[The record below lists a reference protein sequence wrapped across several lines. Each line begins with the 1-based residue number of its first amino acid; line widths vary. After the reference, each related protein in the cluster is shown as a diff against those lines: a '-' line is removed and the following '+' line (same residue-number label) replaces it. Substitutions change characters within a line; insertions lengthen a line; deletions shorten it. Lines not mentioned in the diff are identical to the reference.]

1 MNNDNEIYVF
11 LSHSHLDY
19 EKVRTVRNLL
29 EQEGYRPLMFFLKC
43 LENEKYVELTKTLIK
58 EEIDNRQRFILCA
71 SEHAKTSDWVKFEIN
86 HIVSTNRPYEIIELD
101 APIEAQI
108 HAVKNFKRRSSVFMS
123 YPSQLEPLAQTTIH
137 ALKGKDFHPFD
148 TNDLMIKSMDLTSE
162 LKRQLKSASDN
173 GYVLI
178 FIDEN
183 LKENSFQYF
192 EIQYALEINHS
203 MQEQRVI
210 PIWTSQKFGY
220 DELLAS
226 NPTVFRLFS
235 CHNGI
240 NVCKMDIETSA
251 ITIANRLVEIDVQ
264 QNNHKVESYVAE

>member
-1 MNNDNEIYVF
+1 MNKDNEIYVF

-43 LENEKYVELTKTLIK
+43 LENEKYEELTKTLIK
-58 EEIDNRQRFILCA
+58 EEIDSRQRFILCA

-101 APIEAQI
+101 APIEAQML
-108 HAVKNFKRRSSVFMS
+108 AVKNFKRRSTVFIS
-123 YPSQLEPLAQTTIH
+123 APRQLDALVQMTIH
-137 ALKGKDFHPFD
+137 ALKKNDFQMFYD
-148 TNDLMIKSMDLTSE
+148 KYDLMEGADFASEIKQ
-162 LKRQLKSASDN
+162 QLRKSSDN

-192 EIQYALEINHS
+192 EIQCAMKINHS

-210 PIWTSQKFGY
+210 PIWASQKFDY
-220 DELLAS
+220 DELLDL
-226 NPTVFRLFS
+226 PPIVFECFRY
-235 CHNGI
+235 HAGI
-240 NVCKMDIETSA
+240 NVCKMDIKTSA
-251 ITIANRLVEIDVQ
+251 LTIANRLVEIDVQ
-264 QNNHKVESYVAE
+264 QNNHNVESSVAE

>member
-123 YPSQLEPLAQTTIH
+123 YPRQLDALVQMTIH
-137 ALKGKDFHPFD
+137 TLIKNDFQIFYD
-148 TNDLMIKSMDLTSE
+148 KYDLMEGANL
-162 LKRQLKSASDN
+162 ASDIKQQLRQASDT

-183 LKENSFQYF
+183 LKENSFQYW
-192 EIQYALEINHS
+192 ELQYALEINHS
-203 MQEQRVI
+203 TQEQRVI
-210 PIWTSQKFGY
+210 PIWASQRFDH
-220 DELLAS
+220 DELLDL
-226 NPTVFRLFS
+226 NPTVFGQFR
-235 CHNGI
+235 CQDGI
-240 NVCKMDIETSA
+240 NVCKMDIKTSA
-251 ITIANRLVEIDVQ
+251 LTIANRLVEIDIQ
-264 QNNHKVESYVAE
+264 QNNHKVESCVAE

>member
-1 MNNDNEIYVF
+1 
-11 LSHSHLDY
+11 
-19 EKVRTVRNLL
+19 
-29 EQEGYRPLMFFLKC
+29 
-43 LENEKYVELTKTLIK
+43 
-58 EEIDNRQRFILCA
+58 
-71 SEHAKTSDWVKFEIN
+71 
-86 HIVSTNRPYEIIELD
+86 
-101 APIEAQI
+101 
-108 HAVKNFKRRSSVFMS
+108 MS

>member
-43 LENEKYVELTKTLIK
+43 LENEKYEELTKTLIK

-123 YPSQLEPLAQTTIH
+123 YPRQLDALVQMTIH
-137 ALKGKDFHPFD
+137 TLIKNDFQIFYD
-148 TNDLMIKSMDLTSE
+148 KYDLMEGANL
-162 LKRQLKSASDN
+162 ASDIKQQLRQASDT

-183 LKENSFQYF
+183 LKENSFQYW
-192 EIQYALEINHS
+192 ELQYALEINHS
-203 MQEQRVI
+203 TQEQRVI
-210 PIWTSQKFGY
+210 PIWASQRFDH
-220 DELLAS
+220 DELLDL
-226 NPTVFRLFS
+226 NPAVFGQFR
-235 CHNGI
+235 CQDGI
-240 NVCKMDIETSA
+240 NVCKMDIKTSA
-251 ITIANRLVEIDVQ
+251 LTIANRLVEIDIQ
-264 QNNHKVESYVAE
+264 QNNHKVESCVAE